1 MKTPWHLWL
10 VGVASLAWNGLGAWQ
25 WWMKTTGS
33 QGYWGALTQAQA
45 DYMRAAPLWTDVAF
59 GLTIW
64 CGVLGALLLLLR
76 RRLAFNAY
84 AASLIAILA
93 DSTYVHFLSNGRE
106 VMGTEGVMF
115 GVVLIVLCAGQ
126 TLYARWAGRR
136 GWLR

>member
-1 MKTPWHLWL
+1 MIFIDPYYNHT
-10 VGVASLAWNGLGAWQ
+10 ASLLADKWFAPRLG
-25 WWMKTTGS
+25 
-33 QGYWGALTQAQA
+33 
-45 DYMRAAPLWTDVAF
+45 TDVAF